1 MAFSFP
7 GLRIPSGHRSG
18 ANLATSLGISVGDPV
33 LYNEHLM
40 YDQNDRKT
48 HLSKSWFRSDR
59 FRLRTVV
66 QRGVDEPFYSSPCCM
81 SRMDKQNK
89 YSIIKACPCH
99 KYPHSPRPPPIPPP
113 TSGNCCPPHRSKL
126 HAQVNTW
133 VEAVQLV
140 GRLMVQGWHRGGAL
154 HRKHGQHHPPAW
166 TIHAVAPHLAL
177 LHSSPEDGALQ
188 PGLGLAT
195 LKNPVR
201 FGNRNN
207 DPVSLVISIAAVD
220 AVQHS
225 LRLRARWLPFFQI
238 PPTFRLSA
246 SAGERRRGT

>member
-1 MAFSFP
+1 
-7 GLRIPSGHRSG
+7 
-18 ANLATSLGISVGDPV
+18 
-33 LYNEHLM
+33 M
-40 YDQNDRKT
+40 YDQNDCKT

-66 QRGVDEPFYSSPCCM
+66 QRGVDEPFYSAMLHEQHGQTEQKRHNTRHAPANNFHPQPAPRESLPSLGELLSPARIM
-81 SRMDKQNK
+81 
-89 YSIIKACPCH
+89 
-99 KYPHSPRPPPIPPP
+99 
-113 TSGNCCPPHRSKL
+113 L

-140 GRLMVQGWHRGGAL
+140 GRLMVQDGTVEERYIESMVSTTRRLG
-154 HRKHGQHHPPAW
+154 PY
-166 TIHAVAPHLAL
+166 IVVAPHLAL
-177 LHSSPEDGALQ
+177 LHSSPEDGVLQ
-188 PGLGLAT
+188 PGFALAT

-225 LRLRARWLPFFQI
+225 LALRQMAAI
-238 PPTFRLSA
+238 LSDPA
-246 SAGERRRGT
+246 NIQAISEAENVDEVINILLAVPV